1 MDHIEDMLPEK
12 MLVTH
17 KKLMRNYLQMNPLSG
32 MRTNSAT
39 LPVTMGS
46 FGGPGGISPTTSPL
60 TPIRFGYGPY

>member
-32 MRTNSAT
+32 LPANSAT
-39 LPVTMGS
+39 QPAAMGS
-46 FGGPGGISPTTSPL
+46 YGGGISPTTSPY
-60 TPIRFGYGPY
+60 TPMRFGYGPY

>member
-32 MRTNSAT
+32 LPANKAT
-39 LPVTMGS
+39 QPAPMGS
-46 FGGPGGISPTTSPL
+46 YGGPGGFSPTTSPY
-60 TPIRFGYGPY
+60 TPNRFGYGPY